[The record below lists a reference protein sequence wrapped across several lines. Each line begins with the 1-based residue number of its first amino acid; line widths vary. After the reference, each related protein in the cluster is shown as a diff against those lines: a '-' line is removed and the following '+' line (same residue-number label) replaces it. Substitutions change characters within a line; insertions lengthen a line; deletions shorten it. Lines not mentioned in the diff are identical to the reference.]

1 MLRWRAPYCTALLWC
16 ALFGCGSS
24 PQVRYYTLYDV
35 PGTAAAQAAPVT
47 GAPIRLEPVVVAA
60 ELDRIEFVTRVG
72 PDRLRIADSELW
84 AAPLEDQ
91 IRAIL
96 SADLASRLPPLLI
109 VDPNEPIS
117 SEPRRLLSVSIL
129 EFLGDQTCAVS
140 LRVDWTLRTP
150 GGGARRGTEQVQ
162 VPGME
167 PCSGAPA
174 ASMSHALGAL
184 ADRLAAAIRA

>member
-1 MLRWRAPYCTALLWC
+1 
-16 ALFGCGSS
+16 LFGCGSS
-24 PQVRYYTLYDV
+24 PPVRYYTLYDV
-35 PGTAAAQAAPVT
+35 PGTAVAAAAPLT
-47 GAPIRLEPVVVAA
+47 GAPIRLEPVVVAS

-96 SADLASRLPPLLI
+96 SADLATRLPPLLI
-109 VDPNEPIS
+109 VDPDEPIS

-129 EFLGDQTCAVS
+129 EFLGDQACAVS

-150 GGGARRGTEQVQ
+150 GGDDRRGKEHVQ
-162 VPGME
+162 VPGAE

-174 ASMSHALGAL
+174 AAMSRALGVL